1 MYRNY
6 NNGIERFLEPNNEDY
21 EIALKEIN
29 NGHKD
34 SHWIWYIFPQLK
46 ELGKRFTAKYYG
58 IDGIEEATAYWQNDY
73 LRNNL
78 LEITKLLLQHKDKS
92 AYQIMGDSSVDE
104 KKLCSCMTL
113 FSMVDGSDK
122 IFSEIIDIFFDG
134 KPDKRTLNYLQK
146 NEN

>member
-1 MYRNY
+1 MQKEFNLDRFIMAQQRDYPY
-6 NNGIERFLEPNNEDY
+6 AFEEIKNG
-21 EIALKEIN
+21 K
-29 NGHKD
+29 KV

-78 LEITKLLLQHKDKS
+78 VEITKLLLRHRDKS
-92 AYQIMGDSSVDE
+92 AYQIMGESSIDE
-104 KKLCSCMTL
+104 TKLRSCMTL
-113 FSMVDGSDK
+113 FSMVEGSDK

-134 KPDKRTLNYLQK
+134 KPDSETLNYLQGK
-146 NEN
+146 QK